1 MEAIGLSGPE
11 RVGPYRVLS
20 VLGEGGM
27 GRVLLAAAP
36 DGRLVAVK
44 QVHAR
49 LADDGDFRARFRRE
63 VAASQ
68 KVSGAYTAAVM
79 DADVDAPTPWLASVF
94 VPGPSL
100 GAAVAELGAL
110 PERTVR
116 RLAAGLVTAL
126 TEIHRAGLIHR
137 DLKPENVLLT
147 QDGVRVI
154 DLGIARAAESG
165 VDTRLTRTGL
175 VIGSPAFMSPEQAE
189 GRALTPASDVF
200 SLGSVLALAATG
212 ASPFAADSMLR
223 TLFNL
228 VHAEP
233 ELSSVPAELRPLVA
247 RCLAKAP
254 ADRPAPA
261 ELLHLLGTV
270 PPAGRLPWPP
280 AVHGMITAQ
289 GAAIDRLLGV
299 DPDSDPAPVPE
310 PPRPATRVP
319 DPRIPAPPTARPQAR
334 LAQPPEPP
342 STERLGPAEEPSRA
356 DEPNRE
362 DGRGRAPEPPRGA
375 GPGGADGPQRVEG
388 PPPPGAGPAG
398 PAPLLPRL
406 RPTSG
411 PRPGPPS
418 EPELGPRPG
427 PPSEPGPEPESEPE
441 SSVSPYSVTSAVPP
455 RRRPAARTVVLAAV
469 AVLAVAGLGAWG
481 ISVARSG
488 AGDPPAARVKDKYAT
503 LADCSAI
510 APRLPLLQSARD
522 SAKDVHS
529 ETASGAITSCAWT
542 QERAAYASVDWD
554 LELGGRKRSG
564 TEDQRQRYAEAVTEG
579 AGESG
584 IGDEAFWN
592 GACQLVVRDGNV
604 MVTVWLNGGQTA
616 DACRPQVKDIAR
628 AALTLTGG

>member
-11 RVGPYRVLS
+11 RVGPYRVLG

-165 VDTRLTRTGL
+165 ADTRLTRTGL
-175 VIGSPAFMSPEQAE
+175 VVGSPAFMSPEQAE
-189 GRALTPASDVF
+189 GRELTPASDVF

-247 RCLAKAP
+247 RCLAKDP

-280 AVHGMITAQ
+280 AMHGMITAQ

-299 DPDSDPAPVPE
+299 DPDPAPE
-310 PPRPATRVP
+310 RPASRAP
-319 DPRIPAPPTARPQAR
+319 DPRIPAPATTRPDAG
-334 LAQPPEPP
+334 AATPPEPP
-342 STERLGPAEEPSRA
+342 TADRLGPVDEPSW
-356 DEPNRE
+356 
-362 DGRGRAPEPPRGA
+362 
-375 GPGGADGPQRVEG
+375 ADGP
-388 PPPPGAGPAG
+388 PSPGAGTAG
-398 PAPLLPRL
+398 PAPLPRPKPKP
-406 RPTSG
+406 RPKSE
-411 PRPGPPS
+411 PRPGPD
-418 EPELGPRPG
+418 
-427 PPSEPGPEPESEPE
+427 PESESE
-441 SSVSPYSVTSAVPP
+441 SPVSPYSVTSAAVPP
-455 RRRPAARTVVLAAV
+455 RRRPAARAVVLAV
-469 AVLAVAGLGAWG
+469 VGVLAVAGLGAWG

-488 AGDPPAARVKDKYAT
+488 AGDTPVARARAKDKYET
-503 LADCSAI
+503 LADCPAI

-522 SAKDVHS
+522 SSRDVHS
-529 ETASGAITSCAWT
+529 ETASGGITSCAWT
-542 QERAAYASVDWD
+542 RDGAAYASVDWD
-554 LELGGRKRSG
+554 LELGGRQRSG

-616 DACRPQVKDIAR
+616 DACRPQVKDTAR
-628 AALTLTGG
+628 AALTHTGG